1 MRKEYNDEAFTVVG
15 ELEAYLL
22 GVLYGDGCMPKRYA
36 SEGLNWQRRVSL
48 KLKDREPVEFLG
60 KCVGREG
67 YVRRDKKG
75 YWYMEIRNTGI
86 VESLERLGL
95 STEKTL
101 KQNVP
106 QIEKS
111 MYRHFL
117 RGLLDSDGSVQKD
130 LRVRLNVVGIVTGK
144 QIGRAHV

>member
-1 MRKEYNDEAFTVVG
+1 
-15 ELEAYLL
+15 
-22 GVLYGDGCMPKRYA
+22 
-36 SEGLNWQRRVSL
+36 
-48 KLKDREPVEFLG
+48 
-60 KCVGREG
+60 
-67 YVRRDKKG
+67 
-75 YWYMEIRNTGI
+75 MEIRNTGI

-130 LRVRLNVVGIVTGK
+130 LRVRLNVAGKEILEWLGKIFEEMGFGYSVRVSCRFVGKEDCFIVTGK